1 MDSPIILYASVR
13 NCANRVQLVQH
24 TSEHRF
30 TMPRATTDA
39 LRHHRT
45 NSLLFLAFRGDI
57 QGDHVPLVYS
67 SKALYKPRELAGYG
81 MKSGAPLRLDRVGDA
96 SGLDIGEPAGN
107 YFVEPSERFP
117 SNVEGEAVV
126 GQSMPHLDTDTC
138 DLGVLVEE
146 HSGVVARNVLDT
158 VFFGKLGLEE
168 LLHAANVVADAHG
181 RRCPREVDERIAN
194 DLTWAMV
201 CYLSSSKR
209 EDAVRSCGLQSQSFL
224 CGLRI
229 IALPS
234 TEGVNRSMFQEEE
247 EVPVIARGFA
257 SEQLQLMYS
266 LLELESARIC

>member
-1 MDSPIILYASVR
+1 
-13 NCANRVQLVQH
+13 
-24 TSEHRF
+24 
-30 TMPRATTDA
+30 MPRTTTNA

-81 MKSGAPLRLDRVGDA
+81 MESGAPLRLHCVGDA
-96 SGLDIGEPAGN
+96 SRLHVGEPAGD
-107 YFVEPSERFP
+107 YLVEPSERFT
-117 SNVEGEAVV
+117 SDIQGEAVV
-126 GQSMPHLDTDTC
+126 GQSMSHLDADAC
-138 DLGVLVEE
+138 DFGVLVKE
-146 HSGVVARNVLDT
+146 HSRVVARNVLDT
-158 VFFGKLGLEE
+158 VFFGKMGFEE

-181 RRCPREVDERIAN
+181 RGCPREVDERVAN

-201 CYLSSSKR
+201 CCLSSSKR
-209 EDAVRSCGLQSQSFL
+209 EDAVRASGLQSQSFL
-224 CGLRI
+224 RGLRI

-234 TEGVNRSMFQEEE
+234 TEGVDRSMFQEEE

-266 LLELESARIC
+266 LLELESACIW